1 MTTLENLE
9 QQFSR
14 TKARYEDYLAK
25 AQKEEARLQ
34 ELDTKIKLEKWA
46 LVAKELTERQM
57 TLTDF
62 LTELKA
68 RKELGHVSGNQSDR
82 KQHENLQE

>member
-9 QQFSR
+9 QQFAR

-25 AQKEEARLQ
+25 AQKEETRLQ
-34 ELDTKIKLEKWA
+34 ELDTKIKLEKWG
-46 LVAKELTERQM
+46 LVAKELTERQI

-62 LTELKA
+62 LSELKA
-68 RKELGHVSGNQSDR
+68 KKEKNHVSGNQSDH
-82 KQHENLQE
+82 QYHEKLQE

>member
-68 RKELGHVSGNQSDR
+68 RKELGHVSSNQSDHE
-82 KQHENLQE
+82 QHENLQE